1 MHAHKGTIEFV
12 ELLKSVLLNI
22 FSMNFCFN
30 CSYALFSH
38 RGIKNNFVEM
48 VLKTEKN
55 SNFVLVIIA
64 IVVCELLFFSILKLQ
79 QFTLIVHFSDI

>member
-12 ELLKSVLLNI
+12 ELLKSVLLKS
-22 FSMNFCFN
+22 FSMIFCFN

-48 VLKTEKN
+48 ILKTEKN
-55 SNFVLVIIA
+55 CNFAIVIIA

-79 QFTLIVHFSDI
+79 QFTLIIHFSGF